1 MDPANNP
8 IVFHLEQFDGPL
20 DLLLHLISVNRV
32 DIFDIPI
39 ALILE
44 QYMQA
49 LVYILEK
56 ELDNACDFVAMAAQ
70 LVLIKTRM
78 LLPRP
83 QSEEEDPRADLVRAL
98 LEYKL
103 VKETAPYLSRRIQL
117 GRDAYLRAPSP
128 LPQAKP
134 AEYRQSKLDL
144 VRAAKSIDQRIRR
157 RTPPKAQTFDAILT
171 ADPVSVEDK
180 MADILSLLAQDGSLR
195 LNRLYSFARSR
206 SELVAIFL
214 ALLELIA
221 GRRAALDDENTTIY
235 TAGD

>member
-1 MDPANNP
+1 MDPAVNP
-8 IVFHLEQFDGPL
+8 LEFHLEQFDGPL

-39 ALILE
+39 AMILE

-49 LVYILEK
+49 LVYVLESRL
-56 ELDNACDFVAMAAQ
+56 ENACEFVAMAAQ

-78 LLPRP
+78 LLPKP
-83 QSEEEDPRADLVRAL
+83 QSDGEDPRANLVRAL

-103 VKETAPYLSRRIQL
+103 VKDTAPYLSRRIQV

-128 LPQAKP
+128 LPQAPP
-134 AEYRQSKLDL
+134 AEYKQSSDDL
-144 VRAAKSIDQRIRR
+144 VRAARNIDQRIRR
-157 RTPPKAQTFDAILT
+157 RTPPKAQTFAPILA

-180 MADILSLLAQDGSLR
+180 MADILSVLAQDGSLR
-195 LNRLYSFARSR
+195 LKRLYSFARSR

-214 ALLELIA
+214 ALLELVA
-221 GRRAALDDENTTIY
+221 ERRAALDDDNMTIY